1 MSKSS
6 ASAVSD
12 NHTITAIQAARSL
25 KQAMKAKRPVFL
37 WGPPGIG
44 KSDVVKQLAVE
55 LSGSEDA
62 MIDLRMA
69 QMEPTD
75 IRGIPFFNKDVNKMD
90 WAEPVDLPSEQF
102 AKQFKTVVL
111 FLDEMNSAPPA
122 VQAAGYQLIL
132 NRRVGKYKLP
142 DNVVIVAAGNRD
154 SDKGVTY
161 RMPMPLA
168 NRFVHLEM
176 RPDFGA
182 WQLWAVNEGI
192 HKDVVGYLSF
202 AKQDMYDFDAKSSS
216 RAFATPRSWCF
227 VSDLL
232 NDEDNIDTDSLF
244 NLVAGAVGD
253 GLAVKFMAHRK
264 VAGKMPEP
272 ADILSG
278 KVKNLAVKEISA
290 MYSLTISMCYE
301 LKDAVDNKKVD
312 NKQFHEM
319 SYNFIQYMMDNF
331 ETELVV
337 MGAKIAL
344 KTYKLPIEPTQLKN
358 FDEFHKK
365 YGKYIVDAGS

>member
-1 MSKSS
+1 M
-6 ASAVSD
+6 AVVSD
-12 NHTITAIQAARSL
+12 NHTITSIQARKSIL
-25 KQAMKAKRPVFL
+25 QAFKTKRPIFL

-44 KSDVVKQLAVE
+44 KSEVVAEITQE
-55 LSGSEDA
+55 LGGH

-75 IRGIPFFNKDVNKMD
+75 IRGIPFFNKELGKMD
-90 WAEPVDLPSEQF
+90 WAPPVDLPDEELAS
-102 AKQFKTVVL
+102 KYPLIVL

-122 VQAAGYQLIL
+122 VQAAGYQLVL
-132 NRRVGKYKLP
+132 NRRVGKYVLP

-168 NRFVHLEM
+168 NRFIHLEM
-176 RPDFGA
+176 RADFTA
-182 WQLWAVNEGI
+182 WQSWAVKNNI

-202 AKQDMYDFDAKSSS
+202 AKQDLYDFDSKGSS

-232 NDEDNIDTDSLF
+232 NEEDSMDTDTQF
-244 NLVAGAVGD
+244 NLVAGAVGE
-253 GLAVKFMAHRK
+253 GLAVKFAAHRK
-264 VAGKMPEP
+264 IAGKMPEP
-272 ADILSG
+272 SDILSG
-278 KVKNLAVKEISA
+278 KVKELAVKEISA
-290 MYSLTISMCYE
+290 MYALTIAMCYE
-301 LKDAVDNKKVD
+301 LKDSVLNKKVD
-312 NKQFHEM
+312 NKKFHEM
-319 SYNFIQYMMDNF
+319 AQNFFDYMMQNF

-344 KTYKLPIEPTQLKN
+344 KTYELPIEPSMLKN

-365 YGKYIVDAGS
+365 YGKYIVEAGS